1 MSTIEFIKRAL
12 WVLMLFVGMLV
23 LAGLAVGL
31 PFGLYQARENLLV
44 VLLLIIPVTALS
56 VLFFMGAGACAAG
69 LFMRPR
75 AFIEATKPNEPE
87 VIPLAW
93 VRELRARIDG

>member
-1 MSTIEFIKRAL
+1 MSTIQFIKRAL
-12 WVLMLFVGMLV
+12 WVLMLFLGVLI

-31 PFGLYQARENLLV
+31 PFGLYQARENILL
-44 VLLLIIPVTALS
+44 VLLLIVPVTALS
-56 VLFFMGAGACAAG
+56 GIFFMGAGACAAG

-75 AFIEATKPNEPE
+75 AFIEATKPNEAE

-93 VRELRARIDG
+93 VHEFRARSGA